1 MARASGAESGYSA
14 MTEEEAEGLSFA
26 CPACGAELAWSPRVA
41 GRKVSCPCGHVFV
54 GPLRSAVVGEAPP
67 EPPREA
73 PGRAAELAK
82 IYGRPKKRI
91 VEDEE
96 EAGGVVRNVLAPSVL
111 LGVGLLIALSQVTWR
126 KPQFTRWMDVSLG
139 QMIVILLALVLT
151 LLGSVG
157 AFVRLMNVD
166 FGRFGPALY
175 KLAAIPVFAGSI
187 AIAVT
192 RLDRSPMSITG
203 MAMGWH
209 LLIVLYWGLF
219 SFLFKLELWETLLV
233 CFVVAVV
240 QAVVLWAIVGQ

>member
-1 MARASGAESGYSA
+1 
-14 MTEEEAEGLSFA
+14 MTEEEAGELSFA

-41 GRKVSCPCGHVFV
+41 GRRVSCPCGHVFV
-54 GPLRSAVVGEAPP
+54 GPLRSAVVGETAPV
-67 EPPREA
+67 EREA

-82 IYGRPKKRI
+82 IYGRPKRRV

-96 EAGGVVRNVLAPSVL
+96 EAGGVVRNVVAPSVL
-111 LGVGLLIALSQVTWR
+111 LGLGLLIALSQVSWKR
-126 KPQFTRWMDVSLG
+126 PQFTRWMDVSLG

-157 AFVRLMNVD
+157 AFVKLMNVE
-166 FGRFGPALY
+166 FGRLGPALY
-175 KLAAIPVFAGSI
+175 KLVAIPVFAGSI
-187 AIAVT
+187 AIAVS
-192 RLDRSPMSITG
+192 RLDKSPLSITG

-209 LLIVLYWGLF
+209 LLVVIYWGLF

-240 QAVVLWAIVGQ
+240 QAMVLWAIVG